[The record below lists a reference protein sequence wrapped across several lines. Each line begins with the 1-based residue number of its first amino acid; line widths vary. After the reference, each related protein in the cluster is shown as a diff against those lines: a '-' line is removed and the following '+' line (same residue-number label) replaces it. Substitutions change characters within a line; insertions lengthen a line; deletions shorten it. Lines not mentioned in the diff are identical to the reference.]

1 MSNTYAVCPTCDG
14 EGNVAPAE
22 LSARQRKR
30 LAHSGKA
37 PQRQP
42 CIACAGRSVVL
53 STNPGPAGAPKVA
66 IVGGGLAGCA
76 AALALKQRGVACVVY
91 EGDTSQNERPQGYA
105 LTLQQGSR
113 ALRSLGVVVRGTTPN
128 GHASFDSHGNTLGAY
143 APTQTGQ
150 GRSQTRSANV
160 VCPRRRVR
168 DVIASNLD
176 VTYGRRCVSVA
187 DGVLTFED
195 GTSSGPFDVIVG
207 ADGVRSRIAQNKP
220 ETIVLVRG
228 DQQVS
233 YGRVGQI
240 MAIVR
245 ASGLRLSAVLQSGQ

>member
-1 MSNTYAVCPTCDG
+1 MVCPTCDG
-14 EGNVAPAE
+14 EGDVAPTL

-42 CIACAGRSVVL
+42 CIECAGRGVVL
-53 STNPGPAGAPKVA
+53 STKPGPGGPPKVA

-76 AALALKQRGVACVVY
+76 TALALRQRGVACMIY

-113 ALRSLGVVVRGTTPN
+113 ALRSLGVVVRGTTPT
-128 GHASFDSHGNTLGAY
+128 GHASFDSTGRTLGAY
-143 APTQTGQ
+143 APTQNGN
-150 GRSQTRSANV
+150 GRSQMRSANV

-168 DVIASNLD
+168 DAVAASLD

-187 DGVLTFED
+187 DGVITFED
-195 GTSSGPFDVIVG
+195 GTSSGPFDVVVG
-207 ADGVRSRIAQNKP
+207 ADHPLAGRYQGVDGYSVLSSSWRRSLAP
-220 ETIVLVRG
+220 SCSPTV
-228 DQQVS
+228 
-233 YGRVGQI
+233 
-240 MAIVR
+240 
-245 ASGLRLSAVLQSGQ
+245 ASSTCASART